1 MFKFYQKL
9 RCILYSHYIAIPGQV
24 SSRVDDV
31 INVATKGQTTLFKAS
46 EVLEQTME
54 AYRYARFAARD
65 NFDLKRQ
72 SGQLLRDY
80 DETLK
85 AMIKCR
91 LDSHLDEA
99 SQKEEE
105 CSRQLGECRRLA
117 EWNEARAFLY
127 YASYS

>member
-1 MFKFYQKL
+1 MPPPFQPPQPSQFNTIIIYYAL
-9 RCILYSHYIAIPGQV
+9 IRTAVPGEVSQQV
-24 SSRVDDV
+24 NNV
-31 INVATKGQTTLFKAS
+31 IDFATKGQTTLFKAS

-54 AYRYARFAARD
+54 AYRYARFAAKD

-91 LDSHLDEA
+91 LESQLDEA

-105 CSRQLGECRRLA
+105 CSRQLGE
-117 EWNEARAFLY
+117 
-127 YASYS
+127 